1 MLSADFYGPLPTGE
15 YLIVVTDDY
24 SRFPIV
30 DIVYSTSARVV
41 VPVLDKTFSIF
52 GIPDKLKTDNGPPF
66 QGSEFASFAK
76 HMGFTHQ
83 KVMPVWPRANGMCE
97 RFMRNLGKVV
107 QGARTE
113 NKPWRQ
119 ELYKFLRNYR
129 VTPHSTTGK
138 SPAYALLGRET
149 KVKFPI
155 TMEERREDHDM
166 RERDAQQETKMKEY
180 ADQRRCTA
188 QSDINPGDVVLVKQ
202 PKPIKTTT
210 PYDSNPYVVTRM

>member
-1 MLSADFYGPLPTGE
+1 MKSKRLIQTKVWFPGIDEKMKKHIEGCLPCQSTIESHADTPAKMTPLPDGPWKVLSADFYGPLPTGE
-15 YLIVVTDDY
+15 YLVVVTDDY

-52 GIPDKLKTDNGPPF
+52 GIPDKLKTDNGPLF
-66 QGSEFASFAK
+66 QGSEFANFAK

-83 KVMPVWPRANGMCE
+83 KVMPLWPRANRMCK
-97 RFMRNLGKVV
+97 RFMWNLGKVV

-129 VTPHSTTGK
+129 ATPHSTTGK
-138 SPAYALLGRET
+138 SLAYALLGRET

-155 TMEERREDHDM
+155 TMEEKRE
-166 RERDAQQETKMKEY
+166 E
-180 ADQRRCTA
+180 
-188 QSDINPGDVVLVKQ
+188 
-202 PKPIKTTT
+202 
-210 PYDSNPYVVTRM
+210 